1 VYLYKSVSNFAVIIG
16 EYSCVCYYAYRKK
29 KAVENGY
36 LLDFWGDD
44 KFGGQ
49 LPCPLG
55 HHDTCMLKVIRQD
68 SDYQETIAC

>member
-36 LLDFWGDD
+36 LLDFWGMTNLGDS
-44 KFGGQ
+44 
-49 LPCPLG
+49 CPV
-55 HHDTCMLKVIRQD
+55 H
-68 SDYQETIAC
+68 